1 MLEEVVIIGPFE
13 EVLGLRT
20 VMSREDVKEEEENI
34 LRCLSDYLALVHL
47 SPSCLFF
54 FFFLC
59 SLAIILSISG
69 LI

>member
-54 FFFLC
+54 FFFSSAVLP
-59 SLAIILSISG
+59 LFYLFRD
-69 LI
+69 